1 MSERGTASRRWF
13 ARALTAAAV
22 VLALTGTTVADAAR
36 AALAPCPTSRYRS
49 ARTLIIAHA
58 SGDWFGPPNTIEM
71 LRASKAAGA
80 DVLDTDVRVTKDGQ
94 LVASHDDVVK
104 VGRVQRSISRSTLAE
119 LRTLDLGDEWAGPR
133 KNFPL
138 RGKAVRVPTVP
149 EVLAAFPKA
158 LISMEFKATGG
169 ERALCSLLRSTKRT
183 GDVYIGSAGDAAV
196 DVFAPLCPEVTTTV
210 TDAMVPTMRAAR
222 QSGAAWCSPS
232 PIGQPPLSRG
242 STFRLTK
249 ASVEW
254 NHAHGLAMFTWT
266 ADTEASLRFVATLGV
281 DGVYTARA
289 DLAKRILN
297 RS

>member
-1 MSERGTASRRWF
+1 M
-13 ARALTAAAV
+13 RALSLAATAAV
-22 VLALTGTTVADAAR
+22 VAGVGTDAAR

-149 EVLAAFPKA
+149 EVLAAFPKD

-249 ASVEW
+249 ESVDW
-254 NHAHGLAMFTWT
+254 NHAHGLAVFTWT

>member
-1 MSERGTASRRWF
+1 MGKRGRASRRRSP
-13 ARALTAAAV
+13 RAVTSAAI
-22 VLALTGTTVADAAR
+22 VLALAGIAVADAAP
-36 AALAPCPTSRYRS
+36 APCPTSRYRS

-58 SGDWFGPPNTIEM
+58 SGDWFGPPNTVEM
-71 LRASKAAGA
+71 LRAAKAAGA
-80 DVLDTDVRVTKDGQ
+80 DVLDIDVRVTKDGQ

-104 VGRVQRSISRSTLAE
+104 AGPTQRSISRSTLAE
-119 LRTLDLGDEWAGPR
+119 LRTLDLGDGWAGPR

-149 EVLAAFPKA
+149 EVLAAFPKD
-158 LISMEFKATGG
+158 LISMEFKVTGG
-169 ERALCSLLRSTKRT
+169 ERSLCSLLRSTKRT

-222 QSGAAWCSPS
+222 QSEAAWCSPS
-232 PIGQPPLSRG
+232 PIGQPPLTRG
-242 STFRLTK
+242 TTFRLTK
-249 ASVEW
+249 ESVDW
-254 NHAHGLAMFTWT
+254 NHAHGLAVFTWT
-266 ADTEASLRFVATLGV
+266 ADTEAALRFVATLGV

-297 RS
+297 RA

>member
-254 NHAHGLAMFTWT
+254 NHAHGLAVFTWT

>member
-1 MSERGTASRRWF
+1 M
-13 ARALTAAAV
+13 RALSLAATAAV
-22 VLALTGTTVADAAR
+22 VAGVGTDAAR

-149 EVLAAFPKA
+149 EVLAAFPKD

-183 GDVYIGSAGDAAV
+183 GDVYVGSAGDAAV

-249 ASVEW
+249 ESVDW
-254 NHAHGLAMFTWT
+254 NHAHGLAVFTWT

>member
-149 EVLAAFPKA
+149 EVLAAFPKD

-249 ASVEW
+249 ESVDW
-254 NHAHGLAMFTWT
+254 NHAHGLAVFTWT